1 MKYQINEEQQAKI
14 DSLLNQLDEEGKIL
28 FKAKIDRLLSFDSAE
43 LRLNKLLEKT
53 IVEIKKLIS
62 VEKSRNKKKEQKNA
76 SVTKNNIVVGYVDII
91 NSVSANF
98 NPIEITEL
106 INELKKIRD
115 SKLEAYK
122 NELTKKILE
131 LQEELENLQ

>member
-14 DSLLNQLDEEGKIL
+14 DSLLNQLDEEGKTL
-28 FKAKIDRLLSFDSAE
+28 FQDKIERLLSFNNAE
-43 LRLNKLLEKT
+43 VRLNKLLEKT

-62 VEKSRNKKKEQKNA
+62 VEKSRNKKKEKKNA
-76 SVTKNNIVVGYVDII
+76 SVTKNNIVVSYADII

-115 SKLEAYK
+115 NKLEAYK
-122 NELTKKILE
+122 NELAKKILE